1 MLEFTSPVPM
11 EKLKE
16 KIVEG
21 WFDEE
26 VLIHLVNALKGH
38 DKEKLLNGEIKPY
51 DLFELDIMIR
61 DRGWKQV
68 YINSREY
75 AGMDSETLNVVKKRI
90 DRLFEQAKK
99 ECRVDID
106 VTEEVAPE
114 EQYPININKRRKEH
128 GLESIENGN
137 IDFIPALDKDKKTV
151 GIEKK
156 IQLEKS
162 YENKFENGVKLNISI
177 SANIENLGQEMFLE
191 NIHEIL
197 QSISISAHNFYL
209 LFGNEIRNKLL

>member
-16 KIVEG
+16 KIEEG

-26 VLIHLVNALKGH
+26 VLIHFVNALKGP

-61 DRGWKQV
+61 DRGWMQV
-68 YINSREY
+68 YINSQEY
-75 AGMDSETLNVVKKRI
+75 ADMDSETLNVVKKRI
-90 DRLFEQAKK
+90 DRLFEQAKE

-106 VTEEVAPE
+106 GTEEIAPE

-137 IDFIPALDKDKKTV
+137 IDFIPIYLQHFKMNINPKESLLEQDIKPELKEL
-151 GIEKK
+151 GIDIITKLKEKELTYVDAYVT
-156 IQLEKS
+156 LE
-162 YENKFENGVKLNISI
+162 YVYRTLKFMSEYTHL
-177 SANIENLGQEMFLE
+177 
-191 NIHEIL
+191 
-197 QSISISAHNFYL
+197 
-209 LFGNEIRNKLL
+209 

>member
-16 KIVEG
+16 KIEEG

-26 VLIHLVNALKGH
+26 VLIHFVNALKGP

-61 DRGWKQV
+61 DRGWMQV
-68 YINSREY
+68 YINSQEY
-75 AGMDSETLNVVKKRI
+75 ADMDSETLNVVKERI
-90 DRLFEQAKK
+90 DRLFEQAKE
-99 ECRVDID
+99 ECRVDIYG
-106 VTEEVAPE
+106 TEEVAPE

-137 IDFIPALDKDKKTV
+137 IDFIPIYLQHFKMNINPKESLLEQDIKPELKEL
-151 GIEKK
+151 GIDIITKLKEKELTYVDAYVT
-156 IQLEKS
+156 LE
-162 YENKFENGVKLNISI
+162 YVYRTLKFMSEYTHL
-177 SANIENLGQEMFLE
+177 
-191 NIHEIL
+191 
-197 QSISISAHNFYL
+197 
-209 LFGNEIRNKLL
+209 

>member
-16 KIVEG
+16 KIEEG

-26 VLIHLVNALKGH
+26 VLIHFVNALKGP
-38 DKEKLLNGEIKPY
+38 DKEKLLNGEIKSY

-68 YINSREY
+68 YINSQEY
-75 AGMDSETLNVVKKRI
+75 ADMDSETLNVVKKRI
-90 DRLFEQAKK
+90 DRLFEQAKE

-106 VTEEVAPE
+106 GTEEIAPE

-137 IDFIPALDKDKKTV
+137 IDFIPIYLQHFKMNINPKESLLEQDIKPELKEL
-151 GIEKK
+151 GIDIITKLKEKELTYVDAYVT
-156 IQLEKS
+156 LE
-162 YENKFENGVKLNISI
+162 YVYRNLKFMSEYTHL
-177 SANIENLGQEMFLE
+177 
-191 NIHEIL
+191 
-197 QSISISAHNFYL
+197 
-209 LFGNEIRNKLL
+209 

>member
-16 KIVEG
+16 KIEEG

-26 VLIHLVNALKGH
+26 VLIHFVNALKGP

-68 YINSREY
+68 YINSQEY
-75 AGMDSETLNVVKKRI
+75 ADMDSETLNVVKKRI
-90 DRLFEQAKK
+90 DRLFEQAKE

-106 VTEEVAPE
+106 GTEEIAPE

-137 IDFIPALDKDKKTV
+137 IDFIPIYLQHFKMNINPKESLLEQDIKPELKEL
-151 GIEKK
+151 GIDIITKLKEKELTYVDAYVT
-156 IQLEKS
+156 LE
-162 YENKFENGVKLNISI
+162 YVYRNLKFMSEYTHL
-177 SANIENLGQEMFLE
+177 
-191 NIHEIL
+191 
-197 QSISISAHNFYL
+197 
-209 LFGNEIRNKLL
+209 

>member
-16 KIVEG
+16 KIEEG

-26 VLIHLVNALKGH
+26 VLIHFVNALKGP

-61 DRGWKQV
+61 DRGWMQV
-68 YINSREY
+68 YINSQEY
-75 AGMDSETLNVVKKRI
+75 ADMDSETLNVVKERI
-90 DRLFEQAKK
+90 DRLFEQAKE
-99 ECRVDID
+99 ECRVDIYG
-106 VTEEVAPE
+106 TEEVAPE

-137 IDFIPALDKDKKTV
+137 IDFIPIYLQHFKMNINPKESLLEQDIKPELKEL
-151 GIEKK
+151 GIDIITKLKEKELTYVDAYVT
-156 IQLEKS
+156 LE
-162 YENKFENGVKLNISI
+162 YVYRNLKFMSEYTHL
-177 SANIENLGQEMFLE
+177 
-191 NIHEIL
+191 
-197 QSISISAHNFYL
+197 
-209 LFGNEIRNKLL
+209 

>member
-11 EKLKE
+11 EKLKG
-16 KIVEG
+16 KIEEG

-26 VLIHLVNALKGH
+26 VLIHLVNALKGP
-38 DKEKLLNGEIKPY
+38 DKEKLLNGQIKPY

-68 YINSREY
+68 YINSQEY
-75 AGMDSETLNVVKKRI
+75 ADMDSETLNVVKKRI
-90 DRLFEQAKK
+90 DRLFEQAKE

-106 VTEEVAPE
+106 GTEEIATE

-137 IDFIPALDKDKKTV
+137 IDFIPIYLQHFKMNINPKESLLEQDIKPELKEL
-151 GIEKK
+151 GIDIITKLKEKELTYVDAYVT
-156 IQLEKS
+156 LE
-162 YENKFENGVKLNISI
+162 YVYRNLKFMSEYTHL
-177 SANIENLGQEMFLE
+177 
-191 NIHEIL
+191 
-197 QSISISAHNFYL
+197 
-209 LFGNEIRNKLL
+209 

>member
-16 KIVEG
+16 KIEEG

-26 VLIHLVNALKGH
+26 VLIHFVNALKGP

-68 YINSREY
+68 YINSQEY
-75 AGMDSETLNVVKKRI
+75 ADMDSKTLNVVKKRI
-90 DRLFEQAKK
+90 DRLFEQAKE

-106 VTEEVAPE
+106 GTEEVAPE
-114 EQYPININKRRKEH
+114 VPVQEQHIQPIESNI
-128 GLESIENGN
+128 GW
-137 IDFIPALDKDKKTV
+137 
-151 GIEKK
+151 IEK
-156 IQLEKS
+156 LSKS
-162 YENKFENGVKLNISI
+162 IYSSI
-177 SANIENLGQEMFLE
+177 HDTLS
-191 NIHEIL
+191 
-197 QSISISAHNFYL
+197 
-209 LFGNEIRNKLL
+209 K

>member
-16 KIVEG
+16 KIEEG

-26 VLIHLVNALKGH
+26 VLIHFVNALKGP

-61 DRGWKQV
+61 DRGWMQV
-68 YINSREY
+68 YINSQEY
-75 AGMDSETLNVVKKRI
+75 ADMDSETLNVVKERI
-90 DRLFEQAKK
+90 DRLFEQAKE

-106 VTEEVAPE
+106 GTEEVAPE

-137 IDFIPALDKDKKTV
+137 IDFIPIYLQHFKMNINPKESLLEQDIKPELKEL
-151 GIEKK
+151 GIDIITKLKEKELTYVDAYVT
-156 IQLEKS
+156 LE
-162 YENKFENGVKLNISI
+162 YVYRNLKFMSEYTHL
-177 SANIENLGQEMFLE
+177 
-191 NIHEIL
+191 
-197 QSISISAHNFYL
+197 
-209 LFGNEIRNKLL
+209 